1 MSKRL
6 TLMTGLLGITFV
18 VACGSS
24 SDETTSSVAPSS
36 VQSNAPTTAVST
48 SVATTSTLP
57 PTTLPPTTSIPDPT
71 STILFDFSNQ
81 DETSDWFN
89 QNDTVMG
96 GVSDS
101 ASTWIDGQLVF
112 SGNLSLD
119 NNGGFT
125 STFGPINDQ
134 LPTLMSGAEAIVVT
148 ARGDGKTYLMQIR
161 NYDNTRY
168 IQRFTTVADVEQDYV
183 LPLADFES
191 VDWRLSVIPNA
202 APIDTTTIGQLGF
215 YLLDKQVGPFEIAIS
230 SIKTSIN

>member
-1 MSKRL
+1 
-6 TLMTGLLGITFV
+6 MTGLLGISFV

-36 VQSNAPTTAVST
+36 VQSNAPTTAVPT
-48 SVATTSTLP
+48 SVTTTSTLS
-57 PTTLPPTTSIPDPT
+57 PTTSLPDPT
-71 STILFDFSNQ
+71 STVLFDFSNQ
-81 DETSDWFN
+81 DATSDWFN

-101 ASTWIDGQLVF
+101 ATTWVDGQLVF

-202 APIDTTTIGQLGF
+202 APIDIATIGQLGF
-215 YLLDKQVGPFEIAIS
+215 YLLDKQVGPFELAIS
-230 SIKTSIN
+230 MIRTNVD

>member
-6 TLMTGLLGITFV
+6 TLMTGLLGISFV

-24 SDETTSSVAPSS
+24 SDEETSSVAPSS
-36 VQSNAPTTAVST
+36 VQSSAPTTAV
-48 SVATTSTLP
+48 TTST
-57 PTTLPPTTSIPDPT
+57 TMT
-71 STILFDFSNQ
+71 STTITPIQQAQSMVLYDFADQS
-81 DETSDWFN
+81 DVSDWFN

-101 ASTWIDGQLVF
+101 ATTWIDGQLVF

-134 LPTLMSGAEAIVVT
+134 LPTLMSGAKAIVVT

>member
-1 MSKRL
+1 
-6 TLMTGLLGITFV
+6 MTGLLGISFV

-36 VQSNAPTTAVST
+36 VQSNAPTTAVPT
-48 SVATTSTLP
+48 SVTTTSTLS
-57 PTTLPPTTSIPDPT
+57 PTTSLPDPT
-71 STILFDFSNQ
+71 STVLFDFSNQ
-81 DETSDWFN
+81 DATSDWFN

-101 ASTWIDGQLVF
+101 ATTWVDGQLVF

-134 LPTLMSGAEAIVVT
+134 LPTLMSGANAIVVT

-202 APIDTTTIGQLGF
+202 APIDIATIGQLGF
-215 YLLDKQVGPFEIAIS
+215 YLLDKQVGPFELAIS
-230 SIKTSIN
+230 MIRTNVD

>member
-1 MSKRL
+1 
-6 TLMTGLLGITFV
+6 MTGVLGISFV

-24 SDETTSSVAPSS
+24 SDESSSSVAPSTT
-36 VQSNAPTTAVST
+36 QSMATTTAVST
-48 SVATTSTLP
+48 STTTTST
-57 PTTLPPTTSIPDPT
+57 TTMPIQQAQSM
-71 STILFDFSNQ
+71 ILFDFNDQ
-81 DETSDWFN
+81 NDVSDWFN

-101 ASTWIDGQLVF
+101 ATTWVDGQLVF

-125 STFGPINDQ
+125 STFGPVNEQ
-134 LPTLMSGAEAIVVT
+134 LPTLMFGADSIIVT

-168 IQRFTTVADVEQDYV
+168 IQRFETVADVEQDYV

-215 YLLDKQVGPFEIAIS
+215 YLLDKQVGPFELAIS
-230 SIKTSIN
+230 MIRTNVKTQ

>member
-1 MSKRL
+1 
-6 TLMTGLLGITFV
+6 MTGLLGISFV

-36 VQSNAPTTAVST
+36 VQSNAPTTAVPT
-48 SVATTSTLP
+48 SVTTTSTLS
-57 PTTLPPTTSIPDPT
+57 PTTSLPDPT
-71 STILFDFSNQ
+71 STVLFDFSNQ
-81 DETSDWFN
+81 DATSDWFN

-101 ASTWIDGQLVF
+101 ATTWVDGQLVF

-202 APIDTTTIGQLGF
+202 APIDIATIGQLGF
-215 YLLDKQVGPFEIAIS
+215 YLLDKQVGPFELAIS
-230 SIKTSIN
+230 MIRTNVY

>member
-1 MSKRL
+1 MA
-6 TLMTGLLGITFV
+6 GLLGISFV

-24 SDETTSSVAPSS
+24 SDEGTSSVAPTTI
-36 VQSNAPTTAVST
+36 QSIAPTTAVL
-48 SVATTSTLP
+48 TST
-57 PTTLPPTTSIPDPT
+57 TTTTTTPIQQPQSMV
-71 STILFDFSNQ
+71 LYDFADQS
-81 DETSDWFN
+81 DVSDWSN
-89 QNDTVMG
+89 QNDAVMG

-101 ASTWIDGQLVF
+101 ATTWLDGHMVF

-134 LPTLMSGAEAIVVT
+134 LPTLMSGAKAIVVT

-183 LPLADFES
+183 LPLTDFES

-202 APIDTTTIGQLGF
+202 APIDTTTIGQIGF
-215 YLLDKQVGPFEIAIS
+215 YLLDKQVGPFELAIS
-230 SIKTSIN
+230 SIRTSVN

>member
-1 MSKRL
+1 MVL
-6 TLMTGLLGITFV
+6 YDF
-18 VACGSS
+18 ADQ
-24 SDETTSSVAPSS
+24 SDV
-36 VQSNAPTTAVST
+36 
-48 SVATTSTLP
+48 
-57 PTTLPPTTSIPDPT
+57 
-71 STILFDFSNQ
+71 
-81 DETSDWFN
+81 SDWSN

-101 ASTWIDGQLVF
+101 ATSWVDGHLVF

-125 STFGPINDQ
+125 STFGPVNEQ
-134 LPTLMSGAEAIVVT
+134 LPALMFGADSIIVT

-215 YLLDKQVGPFEIAIS
+215 YLLDKQVGPFELAIS
-230 SIKTSIN
+230 MIRTNVET

>member
-1 MSKRL
+1 
-6 TLMTGLLGITFV
+6 MTGLLGISFV

-36 VQSNAPTTAVST
+36 VQSNAPTTAVPT

-57 PTTLPPTTSIPDPT
+57 PTTLPPTTSLPDPT

-202 APIDTTTIGQLGF
+202 TPIDTTTIGQLGF
-215 YLLDKQVGPFEIAIS
+215 YLLDKQVGPFELAIS
-230 SIKTSIN
+230 SIRTSVN

>member
-1 MSKRL
+1 
-6 TLMTGLLGITFV
+6 MTSLLGISFV

-24 SDETTSSVAPSS
+24 SDEAASSVAPSS
-36 VQSNAPTTAVST
+36 VQSSAPTTAV
-48 SVATTSTLP
+48 TTSTTMAS
-57 PTTLPPTTSIPDPT
+57 TTTTPIQQAQSMV
-71 STILFDFSNQ
+71 LYDFADQS
-81 DETSDWFN
+81 DVSDWFN

-101 ASTWIDGQLVF
+101 TTTWIDGHLIF
-112 SGNLSLD
+112 SGDLSLD

-134 LPTLMSGAEAIVVT
+134 LPTLMSGAESIIVT
-148 ARGDGKTYLMQIR
+148 ARGDGKSYLMQIR

-202 APIDTTTIGQLGF
+202 TPIDTATISQLGF
-215 YLLDKQVGPFEIAIS
+215 YLLDKQVGPFELAIS
-230 SIKTSIN
+230 IIRTNVET

>member
-1 MSKRL
+1 
-6 TLMTGLLGITFV
+6 MTGLLGISFV

-24 SDETTSSVAPSS
+24 SDESTSSMAPSS
-36 VQSNAPTTAVST
+36 VQSNAPTTEVSI
-48 SVATTSTLP
+48 SVATT
-57 PTTLPPTTSIPDPT
+57 TTTITPVEKPT
-71 STILFDFSNQ
+71 STVLFDFSNQ

-101 ASTWIDGQLVF
+101 TTTWVDGQLVF

-168 IQRFTTVADVEQDYV
+168 VQRFTTVADVEQDYV

-202 APIDTTTIGQLGF
+202 PPIDTTTIGQLGF
-215 YLLDKQVGPFEIAIS
+215 YLLDKQVGPFELAIS
-230 SIKTSIN
+230 MIRTSVD

>member
-1 MSKRL
+1 
-6 TLMTGLLGITFV
+6 MTGLLGISFV

-36 VQSNAPTTAVST
+36 VQSNAPTTAV
-48 SVATTSTLP
+48 ATST
-57 PTTLPPTTSIPDPT
+57 TTTTTTPIQKPQSM
-71 STILFDFSNQ
+71 ILFDFNDQ
-81 DETSDWFN
+81 DDTSDWFN

-101 ASTWIDGQLVF
+101 TTTWVDGQLVF

-215 YLLDKQVGPFEIAIS
+215 YLLDKQVGPFELAIS
-230 SIKTSIN
+230 MIRTNVETQ

>member
-1 MSKRL
+1 
-6 TLMTGLLGITFV
+6 MTGLLGISFV

-24 SDETTSSVAPSS
+24 SDEGTASVAPSS

-48 SVATTSTLP
+48 STTTMST
-57 PTTLPPTTSIPDPT
+57 TTTPIQQAQSM
-71 STILFDFSNQ
+71 ILFDFNDQ
-81 DETSDWFN
+81 NDVSDWFN
-89 QNDTVMG
+89 QDDTVMG

-101 ASTWIDGQLVF
+101 ATSWVDGHLVF

-125 STFGPINDQ
+125 STFGPVNEQ
-134 LPTLMSGAEAIVVT
+134 LPALMFGADSIIVT

-215 YLLDKQVGPFEIAIS
+215 YLLDKQVGPFELAIS
-230 SIKTSIN
+230 MIRTNVET

>member
-1 MSKRL
+1 
-6 TLMTGLLGITFV
+6 MTGLLGISFV

-24 SDETTSSVAPSS
+24 SDEGTASVAPSS

-48 SVATTSTLP
+48 STTTMST
-57 PTTLPPTTSIPDPT
+57 TTTPIQQAQSM
-71 STILFDFSNQ
+71 ILFDFNDQ
-81 DETSDWFN
+81 NDVSDWFN
-89 QNDTVMG
+89 QDDTVMG

-101 ASTWIDGQLVF
+101 ATTWVDGQLVF

-168 IQRFTTVADVEQDYV
+168 IQRFTTAADIQQDYV

-202 APIDTTTIGQLGF
+202 TPIDTATISQLGF
-215 YLLDKQVGPFEIAIS
+215 YLLDKQVGPFELAIS
-230 SIKTSIN
+230 IIRTNVET

>member
-1 MSKRL
+1 MPMGP
-6 TLMTGLLGITFV
+6 TLISGLLGISFL

-24 SDETTSSVAPSS
+24 LDEATSSVAPSTT
-36 VQSNAPTTAVST
+36 QSIAPTTEVVTST
-48 SVATTSTLP
+48 TTTST
-57 PTTLPPTTSIPDPT
+57 TTSTTPVQKPQ
-71 STILFDFSNQ
+71 SMILFDFNDQ
-81 DETSDWFN
+81 NDVSDWFN

-101 ASTWIDGQLVF
+101 ASTWVDGQLVF

-125 STFGPINDQ
+125 STFGPVNDQ
-134 LPTLMSGAEAIVVT
+134 LPTLMSGADAIIVT
-148 ARGDGKTYLMQIR
+148 ARGDGQTYLMQIR
-161 NYDNTRY
+161 SSDNTRY

-183 LPLADFES
+183 LPLANFES

-202 APIDTTTIGQLGF
+202 APMNTANIAQIGF

-230 SIKTSIN
+230 SIKATANSSL

>member
-1 MSKRL
+1 
-6 TLMTGLLGITFV
+6 MTGLLGISFV

-24 SDETTSSVAPSS
+24 SDESSSSVVPSS
-36 VQSNAPTTAVST
+36 VQSNAPTTAV
-48 SVATTSTLP
+48 TTST
-57 PTTLPPTTSIPDPT
+57 TTTSTTTTPIQQAQ
-71 STILFDFSNQ
+71 SMILYDFADQS
-81 DETSDWFN
+81 DVSDWFN

-101 ASTWIDGQLVF
+101 ATTWVDGQLVF

-168 IQRFTTVADVEQDYV
+168 IQRFTTVADVEQDYI

-202 APIDTTTIGQLGF
+202 APIDTNTIGQLGF
-215 YLLDKQVGPFEIAIS
+215 YLLDKQVGPFELAIS
-230 SIKTSIN
+230 MIQTSVE

>member
-1 MSKRL
+1 
-6 TLMTGLLGITFV
+6 MTGLLGITFV

-24 SDETTSSVAPSS
+24 SDEGTSSVVPTTI
-36 VQSNAPTTAVST
+36 QSIAPTTAVAT

-57 PTTLPPTTSIPDPT
+57 SPTTSPSDPI
-71 STILFDFSNQ
+71 STVLCDFADQS
-81 DETSDWFN
+81 DVSDWSN

-101 ASTWIDGQLVF
+101 ATTWVDGHLVF

-125 STFGPINDQ
+125 STFGPVNEQ
-134 LPTLMSGAEAIVVT
+134 LPVLMFGADSIIVT

-161 NYDNTRY
+161 SSDNTRY
-168 IQRFTTVADVEQDYV
+168 IQRFETVADVEQQYV
-183 LPLADFES
+183 LPLSDFES

-202 APIDTTTIGQLGF
+202 ASIDTANIAQLGF
-215 YLLDKQVGPFEIAIS
+215 YLLDKQVGPFELAIS
-230 SIKTSIN
+230 MIRTNVD

>member
-1 MSKRL
+1 
-6 TLMTGLLGITFV
+6 MTGLLGISFV

-36 VQSNAPTTAVST
+36 VQSNAPTTAVSPST
-48 SVATTSTLP
+48 TTTST
-57 PTTLPPTTSIPDPT
+57 TTTPIQKPLSM
-71 STILFDFSNQ
+71 ILFDFNDQ
-81 DETSDWFN
+81 DDTSDWFN

-101 ASTWIDGQLVF
+101 TTTWVDGQLVF

-215 YLLDKQVGPFEIAIS
+215 YLLDKQVGPFELAIS
-230 SIKTSIN
+230 MIRTNVETQ

>member
-1 MSKRL
+1 
-6 TLMTGLLGITFV
+6 MTGLLGITFV

-36 VQSNAPTTAVST
+36 VQSSAPTTAVST
-48 SVATTSTLP
+48 SIATTSTLS
-57 PTTLPPTTSIPDPT
+57 PTTLPPTTSPSDPT
-71 STILFDFSNQ
+71 STVLFDFSNQ
-81 DETSDWFN
+81 DATSDWFN

-101 ASTWIDGQLVF
+101 ATTWVDGQLVF

-202 APIDTTTIGQLGF
+202 APINTTTIGQLGF

-230 SIKTSIN
+230 MIRTNVD

>member
-1 MSKRL
+1 MV
-6 TLMTGLLGITFV
+6 TGLLGISLV

-24 SDETTSSVAPSS
+24 SDETKSSLASTTIQPI
-36 VQSNAPTTAVST
+36 ATTTAVET
-48 SVATTSTLP
+48 SVAATSTLP
-57 PTTLPPTTSIPDPT
+57 PTTLPSDPT
-71 STILFDFSNQ
+71 STVLFDFSNQ

-101 ASTWIDGQLVF
+101 TTTWVDGQLVF

-125 STFGPINDQ
+125 STFGPVNDQ
-134 LPTLMSGAEAIVVT
+134 LPTLMSGADAIIVT

-168 IQRFTTVADVEQDYV
+168 VQRFTTVADVEQDYV

-202 APIDTTTIGQLGF
+202 APIDTNTIGQLGF
-215 YLLDKQVGPFEIAIS
+215 YLLDKQVGPFELAIS
-230 SIKTSIN
+230 MIRTTVE

>member
-1 MSKRL
+1 
-6 TLMTGLLGITFV
+6 MTSLLGISFV

-24 SDETTSSVAPSS
+24 SDEATSSVAPTTTQS
-36 VQSNAPTTAVST
+36 VAPTTAV
-48 SVATTSTLP
+48 ATST
-57 PTTLPPTTSIPDPT
+57 TTTTTTPIQQAQSMV
-71 STILFDFSNQ
+71 LYDFADQS
-81 DETSDWFN
+81 DVSDWFN

-101 ASTWIDGQLVF
+101 TTTWIDGHLIF
-112 SGNLSLD
+112 SGDLSLD

-134 LPTLMSGAEAIVVT
+134 LPTLMSGAESIIVT

-183 LPLADFES
+183 LPLTDFES

-202 APIDTTTIGQLGF
+202 APIDTTTIGQIGF

-230 SIKTSIN
+230 SIRTSVN

>member
-6 TLMTGLLGITFV
+6 TLITGLLGISFV

-24 SDETTSSVAPSS
+24 SDETTSSVVPSS

-48 SVATTSTLP
+48 SVATT
-57 PTTLPPTTSIPDPT
+57 TTTITPVEKPT
-71 STILFDFSNQ
+71 STVLFDFSNQ
-81 DETSDWFN
+81 DATSDWFN

-101 ASTWIDGQLVF
+101 ATTWVDGQLVF

-134 LPTLMSGAEAIVVT
+134 LPTLMSDAEAIVVT

-168 IQRFTTVADVEQDYV
+168 IQRFTTVANVEQDYV
-183 LPLADFES
+183 LPLTDFES

-230 SIKTSIN
+230 SIRASIN

>member
-1 MSKRL
+1 
-6 TLMTGLLGITFV
+6 MTGLLGISFV

-24 SDETTSSVAPSS
+24 SDETTSSLASTTIQPI
-36 VQSNAPTTAVST
+36 ATTTAVET
-48 SVATTSTLP
+48 SVATTST
-57 PTTLPPTTSIPDPT
+57 TTTPIQQAQSMVLY
-71 STILFDFSNQ
+71 DFADQS
-81 DETSDWFN
+81 DVSDWFN

-101 ASTWIDGQLVF
+101 ASTWVDGQLVF

-202 APIDTTTIGQLGF
+202 APIDTTTIAQIGF

-230 SIKTSIN
+230 SIKATANSSL

>member
-1 MSKRL
+1 
-6 TLMTGLLGITFV
+6 MTGLLGISFV

-36 VQSNAPTTAVST
+36 VQSNAPTTAVPT
-48 SVATTSTLP
+48 SVTTTSTLS
-57 PTTLPPTTSIPDPT
+57 PTTSLPDPT
-71 STILFDFSNQ
+71 STVLFDFSNQ
-81 DETSDWFN
+81 DATSDWFN

-101 ASTWIDGQLVF
+101 ATTWIDGQLVF

-148 ARGDGKTYLMQIR
+148 ARGDGNTYLMQIR

-202 APIDTTTIGQLGF
+202 APIDIATIGQLGF

>member
-6 TLMTGLLGITFV
+6 TLMTGLLGISFV

-36 VQSNAPTTAVST
+36 VQSNAPTTAVPT

-101 ASTWIDGQLVF
+101 ATTWVDGQLVF

-134 LPTLMSGAEAIVVT
+134 LPTLMSGAKAIVVT

-183 LPLADFES
+183 LPLADFEY

-202 APIDTTTIGQLGF
+202 ARSTVRAMPT
-215 YLLDKQVGPFEIAIS
+215 
-230 SIKTSIN
+230 

>member
-1 MSKRL
+1 
-6 TLMTGLLGITFV
+6 MTSLLGISFV

-24 SDETTSSVAPSS
+24 SDETTPSVAPTTT
-36 VQSNAPTTAVST
+36 QSIAPTTAV
-48 SVATTSTLP
+48 ATST
-57 PTTLPPTTSIPDPT
+57 TTTTTTTTPIQQSQ
-71 STILFDFSNQ
+71 SMVLYDFADQS
-81 DETSDWFN
+81 DVSDWSN

-101 ASTWIDGQLVF
+101 ATNWVDGQLVF

-134 LPTLMSGAEAIVVT
+134 LPTLMSGAKAIVVT

-230 SIKTSIN
+230 SIRASIN

>member
-1 MSKRL
+1 M
-6 TLMTGLLGITFV
+6 
-18 VACGSS
+18 
-24 SDETTSSVAPSS
+24 APSS
-36 VQSNAPTTAVST
+36 VQSNAPTTAVSI
-48 SVATTSTLP
+48 SVATT
-57 PTTLPPTTSIPDPT
+57 TTTITPVEKPT
-71 STILFDFSNQ
+71 STVLFDFSNQ

-101 ASTWIDGQLVF
+101 ATTWVDGQLVF

-134 LPTLMSGAEAIVVT
+134 LPTLMSGAKAIVVT

-215 YLLDKQVGPFEIAIS
+215 YLLDKQVGPFELAIS
-230 SIKTSIN
+230 MIQTNVETQ

>member
-1 MSKRL
+1 
-6 TLMTGLLGITFV
+6 MTGVLGISVV

-24 SDETTSSVAPSS
+24 SDESSSSVAPSTT
-36 VQSNAPTTAVST
+36 QSMATTTAVST
-48 SVATTSTLP
+48 STTTTST
-57 PTTLPPTTSIPDPT
+57 TTMPIQQAQSM
-71 STILFDFSNQ
+71 ILFDFNDQ
-81 DETSDWFN
+81 NDVSDWFN

-101 ASTWIDGQLVF
+101 ATTWVDGHLVF

-134 LPTLMSGAEAIVVT
+134 LPTLISGAEAIVVT

-202 APIDTTTIGQLGF
+202 APIDTTTIAQLGF
-215 YLLDKQVGPFEIAIS
+215 YLLDKQVGPFELAIS
-230 SIKTSIN
+230 IIRTNVET

>member
-1 MSKRL
+1 
-6 TLMTGLLGITFV
+6 MTGLLGISFV

-24 SDETTSSVAPSS
+24 SDGTTSSVAPSS
-36 VQSNAPTTAVST
+36 VQSNAPTTAVPT
-48 SVATTSTLP
+48 SVTTTSTLS
-57 PTTLPPTTSIPDPT
+57 PTTSLPDPT
-71 STILFDFSNQ
+71 STVLFDFSNQ
-81 DETSDWFN
+81 DATSDWFN

-101 ASTWIDGQLVF
+101 ATTWIDGQLVF

-202 APIDTTTIGQLGF
+202 APIDIATIGQLGF
-215 YLLDKQVGPFEIAIS
+215 YLLDKQVGPFELAIS
-230 SIKTSIN
+230 MIRTNVD

>member
-1 MSKRL
+1 
-6 TLMTGLLGITFV
+6 MTSLLGISFV

-48 SVATTSTLP
+48 SVATTTTTITPVEKPSSTV
-57 PTTLPPTTSIPDPT
+57 
-71 STILFDFSNQ
+71 LFDFSNQ

-101 ASTWIDGQLVF
+101 ATTWVDGHLVF

-125 STFGPINDQ
+125 STFGPVNEQ
-134 LPTLMSGAEAIVVT
+134 LPVLMFGADSIIVT

-161 NYDNTRY
+161 SSDNTRY
-168 IQRFTTVADVEQDYV
+168 IQRFETVADVEQDYV
-183 LPLADFES
+183 LRLADFES

-202 APIDTTTIGQLGF
+202 TPIDTTTIGQLGF
-215 YLLDKQVGPFEIAIS
+215 YLLDKQVGPFELAIS
-230 SIKTSIN
+230 TIRTNVKTQ

>member
-1 MSKRL
+1 MSKGLRL
-6 TLMTGLLGITFV
+6 IAGLLGITFV

-24 SDETTSSVAPSS
+24 SDETTSSVASS
-36 VQSNAPTTAVST
+36 GVQSNAPTTAVST
-48 SVATTSTLP
+48 SVATTSTLS
-57 PTTLPPTTSIPDPT
+57 PTTSIADPS
-71 STILFDFSNQ
+71 STVLFDFSNQ
-81 DETSDWFN
+81 DATSDWFN

-101 ASTWIDGQLVF
+101 ATTWIDGQLVF
-112 SGNLSLD
+112 SGNLSLE

-202 APIDTTTIGQLGF
+202 VPIDSTTIGQLGF